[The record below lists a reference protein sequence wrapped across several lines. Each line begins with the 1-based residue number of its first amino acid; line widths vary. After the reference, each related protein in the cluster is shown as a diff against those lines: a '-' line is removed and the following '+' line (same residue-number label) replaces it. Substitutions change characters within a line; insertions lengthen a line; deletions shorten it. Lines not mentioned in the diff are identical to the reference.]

1 MNKPLLVAA
10 LAAACGVFAAPVA
23 LAQQAATTRAT
34 GAQAT
39 TATAGPTTATPATT
53 QRAVPPVDSRMCVRD
68 TGSHLPPPKGQCLPV
83 NGQSFTQQDINRT
96 GAANLGQ
103 ALRTLSTSVQVSG
116 H

>member
-1 MNKPLLVAA
+1 MNKPLL
-10 LAAACGVFAAPVA
+10 LAAIVGACGVFATPTV
-23 LAQQAATTRAT
+23 LAQQATTQAT
-34 GAQAT
+34 GTQAPA
-39 TATAGPTTATPATT
+39 ATAGAAADTQAPA

-68 TGSHLPPPKGQCLPV
+68 TGSHLPPPKGKCLPV

-103 ALRTLSTSVQVSG
+103 ALRMLSTSVQVSG